1 MTRYKSKQETYV
13 DLEIQAS
20 QQKVLISIV
29 EDIKQLIKQYPN
41 DKELGTALLESGTF
55 LKTNSGAALAILRML

>member
-1 MTRYKSKQETYV
+1 MTRYKLKQETYV

-20 QQKVLISIV
+20 RQKVLISIV

-41 DKELGTALLESGTF
+41 DKELGTALRTYFIKNKL
-55 LKTNSGAALAILRML
+55 